1 MLSLPDSWVW
11 DFWTCERISDADPEY
26 HLFFLY
32 ASKALH
38 DPDRR
43 HVRAAVGHAVS
54 RDLVHWERVADA
66 LVHGEPGEF
75 DQTATWTGSVVAD
88 PAGGWRM
95 FYTGMTRLP
104 GGQLVQ
110 RVGAATSDD
119 LLTWFKV
126 PENPVTSADPRWYE
140 TIVESGGVVTGD
152 EAWRDPF
159 VYPDPHGDG
168 WHMLVTARA
177 DHGPRDGRG
186 VIAHATSP
194 DLRTWTVHPPVTRV
208 ESGFAHLEVA
218 QVTEVDGRDVLLF
231 DCLGTELTGGRP
243 GRGGVWFLLLEHP
256 VPDPDHPWDATAAR
270 RLTDEQLYVGK
281 IVTDPAGR
289 PVLLAFHNTAPDGS
303 FGGTISDP
311 LPVRWEGDRLIADP
325 PTGISWD
332 LSAG

>member
-11 DFWTCERISDADPEY
+11 DFWTAERPTDAGTEY

-54 RDLVHWERVADA
+54 HDLVHWERVVDA
-66 LVHGEPGEF
+66 LVHGQPGDC

-95 FYTGMTRLP
+95 FYTGMTELP

-119 LLTWFKV
+119 LLTWHKV
-126 PENPVTSADPRWYE
+126 PENPIVTADPRWYE
-140 TIVESGGVVTGD
+140 TIVEIDGRVSGD

-159 VYPDPHGDG
+159 VYADPDGEG

-177 DHGPRDGRG
+177 NHSPLDARG
-186 VIAHATSP
+186 VLAHATSP
-194 DLRTWTVHPPVTRV
+194 DLRTWTVRPPVSRP

-218 QVTEVDGRDVLLF
+218 QITKVDDRDVLLF
-231 DCLGTELTGGRP
+231 DCLGTELTGGHP
-243 GRGGVWFLLLEHP
+243 GRGGIWSLPLEGS
-256 VPDPDHPWDATAAR
+256 VPDADRPWDVTAAR

-281 IVTDPAGR
+281 IVTDPVGR
-289 PVLLAFHNTAPDGS
+289 AVLLAFHNTAPDGS
-303 FGGTISDP
+303 FGGVISDP
-311 LPVRWEGDRLIADP
+311 MAVRWEGGRLVADP
-325 PTGISWD
+325 PEGLSWD

>member
-11 DFWTCERISDADPEY
+11 DFWTVERATDAGPEY
-26 HLFFLY
+26 HLYFLY

-54 RDLVHWERVADA
+54 HDLIEWERVADA
-66 LVHGEPGEF
+66 LVHGQPGEF

-95 FYTGMTRLP
+95 FYTGMTQLP

-119 LLTWFKV
+119 LFTWYKV
-126 PENPVTSADPRWYE
+126 PENPVTCADPRWYDTVLE
-140 TIVESGGVVTGD
+140 ADGQVSGEES
-152 EAWRDPF
+152 WRDPF
-159 VYPDPHGDG
+159 VYADPGGAG

-177 DHGPRDGRG
+177 NHAPLDDRG
-186 VIAHATSP
+186 VIAHLTSP
-194 DLRTWTVHPPVTRV
+194 DLRTWTVHPPVTRP
-208 ESGFAHLEVA
+208 ESGYVHLEVA
-218 QVTEVDGRDVLLF
+218 QVAEVDGRHVLLF
-231 DCLGTELTGGRP
+231 DCLGSELTGSHP
-243 GRGGVWFLLLEHP
+243 GRGGVWYLPLDAP
-256 VPDPDHPWDATAAR
+256 VPDADQPWDVTAAR

-281 IVTDPAGR
+281 ILDGPAGR
-289 PVLLAFHNTAPDGS
+289 PVLMAFHNTAPDGS
-303 FGGTISDP
+303 FGGVISDP
-311 LPVRWEGDRLIADP
+311 MALRWDGDRLVADP
-325 PTGISWD
+325 PTGVSWD